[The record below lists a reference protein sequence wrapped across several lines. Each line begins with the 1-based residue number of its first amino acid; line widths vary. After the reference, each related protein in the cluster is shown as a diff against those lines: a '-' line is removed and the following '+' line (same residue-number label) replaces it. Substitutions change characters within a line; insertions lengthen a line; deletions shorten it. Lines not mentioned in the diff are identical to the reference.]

1 MNKGSSKKD
10 DKGRNLEARFEQLL
24 ELDLIDV
31 PDDFYEDDIL
41 YTHPEQLLER
51 LAELE
56 DANLKN
62 VTDTQEFEEGMERKL
77 QFEKKI
83 KEEIGGEILIQ
94 EGVKADLEMEIAK
107 AEKELAEMKRQSL
120 MSMASQ

>member
-1 MNKGSSKKD
+1 
-10 DKGRNLEARFEQLL
+10 
-24 ELDLIDV
+24 
-31 PDDFYEDDIL
+31 
-41 YTHPEQLLER
+41 
-51 LAELE
+51 
-56 DANLKN
+56 
-62 VTDTQEFEEGMERKL
+62 MERKL